1 MNQPLPGSPR
11 APAFGSEAAAHR
23 CSLIPHLT
31 GVRALHVASRPPRT
45 VMSAH
50 TGLVVEHTLILLR
63 HAKSDWSGHEGDHDR
78 PLAKRGRR
86 QAPDAGRWLAVNVH
100 SIDLAVVSTAKRA
113 RTTWDLVSNEL
124 DQPPNTHYD
133 DDAYAAPVGEL
144 LDIVRSLDEAL
155 GTVVLVGHNPG
166 IEDLAETLTGDRVPL
181 PTSALAVIELTS
193 TWDGAGR
200 GLGLLRAA
208 GRPPTKVG

>member
-1 MNQPLPGSPR
+1 MRPLIAVPSCSARQELGRFMSRRVRRPR
-11 APAFGSEAAAHR
+11 LVGD
-23 CSLIPHLT
+23 
-31 GVRALHVASRPPRT
+31 
-45 VMSAH
+45 

-86 QAPDAGRWLAVNVH
+86 QAPDAGRWLAVNVD

-113 RTTWDLVSNEL
+113 RTTWDLVAGEL
-124 DQPPNTHYD
+124 EQPPKTRND
-133 DDAYAAPVGEL
+133 DDVYAASLSEL
-144 LDIVRSLDEAL
+144 LGIVRHLDEAL

-166 IEDLAETLTGDRVPL
+166 IEDLAETLTGDRVPM

-200 GLGLLRAA
+200 VRGLLRAA
-208 GRPPTKVG
+208 GRPPTSAG